1 MQLSSYSPCENTTMS
16 VPGKIEDMTVLNPG
30 NQHAVL
36 IVKWDP
42 PTVPNGVITEYI
54 LNVSTISS
62 TIPNIKNNTITLTN
76 LSKLITSTFH
86 SIIITCI
93 YLHVGHFVPYY
104 VSVAALTSKGNG
116 GFQTKVAFTLQG
128 SKYGDVAVTFK
139 IIYKCTTVPV
149 NGPRNVQIMRQIS
162 TQLEVKWEP
171 LSLEEAHGFITHYTV
186 TAEPAST
193 QKRRQ
198 AGGTL
203 SVTVGA
209 NSTRAVLDGL
219 SSVLTY
225 WITVSAST
233 VVGTS
238 TSNNRCLAKLFGI
251 KVN

>member
-1 MQLSSYSPCENTTMS
+1 MS
-16 VPGKIEDMTVLNPG
+16 VPGKIEDITVLNPG
-30 NQHAVL
+30 NQHTVL

-42 PTVPNGVITEYI
+42 PSVPNGVITGYL

-62 TIPNIKNNTITLTN
+62 TVHFIPNIKNNTITLTN
-76 LSKLITSTFH
+76 LSKLFTSTFH
-86 SIIITCI
+86 SGYIIIITLIITCI

-116 GFQTKVAFTLQG
+116 EFLTKVAFTLQG
-128 SKYGDVAVTFK
+128 SKCRDVTITFK
-139 IIYKCTTVPV
+139 IIYECNTVPV
-149 NGPRNVQIMRQIS
+149 NGPRNVQITRQIS

-171 LSLEEAHGFITHYTV
+171 LSLEEARGFITHYTV
-186 TAEPAST
+186 TAEPART
-193 QKRRQ
+193 QEERQ
-198 AGGTL
+198 AEGTL

-209 NSTRAVLDGL
+209 NTTRAVLDGL

-233 VVGTS
+233 VVGSS
-238 TSNNRCLAKLFGI
+238 TSNNRCLAKLSGI